1 MIKPALY
8 SIISQVSHFSS
19 TSESLSRYFKLL
31 LYRIQTCFFLS
42 LWELVLLLSSRFI
55 ARLLSSAQLFL
66 TLFSNSWLLI
76 PTFLLPTTACSL
88 NSIVLALSAYLFCD
102 NVFFFWSRNLTQT
115 WIILKMKTMTSGKG
129 LRLAQVSLTLH
140 HDASLCSSF
149 PISQVCP
156 PTCISQDI
164 VVGHTS
170 TG

>member
-102 NVFFFWSRNLTQT
+102 NVFFFLIKKSNSNLNHFKDEDHDF
-115 WIILKMKTMTSGKG
+115 WKG
-129 LRLAQVSLTLH
+129 
-140 HDASLCSSF
+140 F
-149 PISQVCP
+149 KISPGFSHSP
-156 PTCISQDI
+156 PWC
-164 VVGHTS
+164 VFV
-170 TG
+170 